1 MVAGMVDDSERHGAA
16 ELSTTLVLALTAVG
30 AALVAIFG
38 SDGSFNGTTVLAAV
52 LGLVPWALVAGGVHV
67 GPVPFFLWSFACSAV
82 IVIVDNNAG
91 GLFPLM
97 VALVWLMRATD
108 DRRLIVAALVLT
120 AALLVAL
127 AIDVGSDDAGLVY
140 FLAGVGI
147 AALMGRML
155 HRQERITAELRTM
168 HGLRLE
174 HAASGERA
182 RIARD
187 VHDVVAHS
195 LTVVMLHLTGAR
207 RALAT
212 DPAGADEALAR
223 AEEVGRESLDSIRQ
237 VMGLLR
243 EPGTGT
249 DVPVPG
255 IADLPAL
262 LDGYRAGGLDVVA
275 TVAALPGVDPTVGL
289 VVYRVVQESLTN
301 VLRHAPGAACTVDV
315 AAAGGVVEV
324 VVVNGP
330 GAHAPADAAGD
341 ARTGLG
347 VRGMVERVRALGG
360 EVVAGPTPGGGWR
373 VAATIR
379 PAPAPGSEVA
389 APPSEAGERSS
400 EVGSWS
406 PADAR

>member
-1 MVAGMVDDSERHGAA
+1 MVAGMVDDSERHEAV
-16 ELSTTLVLALTAVG
+16 ELSTTLVLASTAVG

-38 SDGSFNGTTVLAAV
+38 SDGSVNATTVVAAV

-67 GPVPFFLWSFACSAV
+67 GPVPFFLWSFACAAF
-82 IVIVDNNAG
+82 IVIVDHNAG

-108 DRRLIVAALVLT
+108 DRRLIVAALALT

-155 HRQERITAELRTM
+155 HRQERITAELRAM

-212 DPAGADEALAR
+212 DPTGADAALAR
-223 AEEVGRESLDSIRQ
+223 AEAVGRESLDSIRQ

-243 EPGTGT
+243 DPGTGT

-275 TVAALPGVDPTVGL
+275 DRRCAARGRSNGGL
-289 VVYRVVQESLTN
+289 VVYRIVQESLTN
-301 VLRHAPGAACTVDV
+301 VLRHAPGAACTVNV
-315 AAAGGVVEV
+315 APAGDGVEV
-324 VVVNGP
+324 VVVNRP
-330 GAHAPADAAGD
+330 GAAVPADVARD
-341 ARTGLG
+341 ARPGLG
-347 VRGMVERVRALGG
+347 VRGMVERVRAFGG

-379 PAPAPGSEVA
+379 PASRSEVA
-389 APPSEAGERSS
+389 AVASEAGERSS
-400 EVGSWS
+400 GVESWS

>member
-1 MVAGMVDDSERHGAA
+1 
-16 ELSTTLVLALTAVG
+16 
-30 AALVAIFG
+30 
-38 SDGSFNGTTVLAAV
+38 
-52 LGLVPWALVAGGVHV
+52 
-67 GPVPFFLWSFACSAV
+67 
-82 IVIVDNNAG
+82 
-91 GLFPLM
+91 
-97 VALVWLMRATD
+97 
-108 DRRLIVAALVLT
+108 
-120 AALLVAL
+120 
-127 AIDVGSDDAGLVY
+127 
-140 FLAGVGI
+140 
-147 AALMGRML
+147 
-155 HRQERITAELRTM
+155 
-168 HGLRLE
+168 
-174 HAASGERA
+174 
-182 RIARD
+182 
-187 VHDVVAHS
+187 
-195 LTVVMLHLTGAR
+195 MLHLTGTR

-315 AAAGGVVEV
+315 AAAGGAVEV

-379 PAPAPGSEVA
+379 RAGAGAGPRSLRCRPRPGSDRARWE
-389 APPSEAGERSS
+389 
-400 EVGSWS
+400 SWS